1 MVHNSNILV
10 LVGAGENPSFS
21 QRKLMLWECE
31 SNSVNCETTFLY
43 KIDAV
48 CVNKSRYDFVSFFNV
63 DWWHM

>member
-48 CVNKSRYDFVSFFNV
+48 CVNPRLQHK
-63 DWWHM
+63 